1 VTAPVIIP
9 PLDEQRRIAALEL
22 LRVGERVTWWCVP
35 RGGYGFGYPVE
46 ATIIAVHRTRV
57 TVRVKRR
64 NGVVVD
70 RRVSPSSLR
79 EVPAP

>member
-1 VTAPVIIP
+1 MTAPSIVP
-9 PLDEQRRIAALEL
+9 PLDEQRRFSA
-22 LRVGERVTWWCVP
+22 GDRVTW
-35 RGGYGFGYPVE
+35 RGVCGFNRPVE

-79 EVPAP
+79 ERKPAGVS

>member
-1 VTAPVIIP
+1 MTAFPDVV
-9 PLDEQRRIAALEL
+9 PLPAEL

-35 RGGYGFGYPVE
+35 RGGYGFGYPVD

-64 NGVVVD
+64 DGIVCD

-79 EVPAP
+79 ARPEHKT

>member
-1 VTAPVIIP
+1 MKPFP
-9 PLDEQRRIAALEL
+9 PEMMRA
-22 LRVGERVTWWCVP
+22 GERAVWWCVP
-35 RGGYGFGYPVE
+35 RGGYGFGYPVD

-79 EVPAP
+79 AIEKEVAT